1 MWIKSQDGTR
11 MADCVSLS
19 IEGGRNSTYAI
30 VGHEKGTSDT
40 YILGRY
46 RSFELARRI
55 LDKAYECI
63 HYGYSYEMPADQLP
77 RL

>member
-30 VGHEKGTSDT
+30 AGHEKGTADS
-40 YILGRY
+40 YILARY
-46 RSFELARRI
+46 HSFEQAREV

-63 HYGYSYEMPADQLP
+63 HYGYSYEMPTDKEKE
-77 RL
+77 

>member
-1 MWIKSQDGTR
+1 

-19 IEGGRNSTYAI
+19 IEGSRNSTYAI
-30 VGHEKGTSDT
+30 VGHEKGTADS

-46 RSFELARRI
+46 HSFAQARQV

-63 HYGYSYEMPADQLP
+63 HYGYSYELPADKEKE
-77 RL
+77 